1 MTEAVTTISPAEA
14 LRLFRQR
21 TQEQEARLLAI
32 VQDVEAEAVRQANE
46 ILAQTE
52 LSEAEK
58 RRQAEKER
66 IAGLLDDWNVTIA
79 GATEQINEFAGRIE
93 HLRAMSQKAEKL
105 HAEIVDQSIAL
116 EAEVTALAT
125 AVAMAVP
132 AIPGQDAGD
141 MATEGLNRAGL
152 GRLNWTFPD
161 WLRTLNDKRW
171 MSTPGI
177 RPHFIFMAA
186 ADVANRKK

>member
-1 MTEAVTTISPAEA
+1 MTEAVTTLSPAEA

-32 VQDVEAEAVRQANE
+32 VQDVEAEAARQISE

-58 RRQAEKER
+58 RRQAEQER

-79 GATEQINEFAGRIE
+79 GATEQINGFAERIDQ
-93 HLRAMSQKAEKL
+93 LRAMSQKAEKL
-105 HAEIVDQSIAL
+105 HAEIVDQTLAL
-116 EAEVTALAT
+116 EAEVNALAL
-125 AVAMAVP
+125 AVGKAVP

-141 MATEGLNRAGL
+141 MATDGLERAGL
-152 GRLNWTFPD
+152 GRLSWILPG
-161 WLRTLNDKRW
+161 WLLALNEKRW
-171 MSTPGI
+171 LSTPGV
-177 RPHFIFMAA
+177 RPFYIFGLATDAA
-186 ADVANRKK
+186 KRKK